1 MASNPKAAG
10 LGTLVAIR
18 RYPVKSMQAEILDVA
33 ELHWTGL
40 HGDRQYAFVR
50 DANSS
55 AFPWLTGREV
65 PRLVLHQACY
75 SNAADPTR
83 ATLRI
88 IDSAGAEY
96 SIADPALTK
105 YLAEAAATPVRL
117 LRLGRGAFDAM
128 PASLITT
135 STGEAVSQAHGRPV
149 DLARFRSNLVIRA
162 DDPAAT
168 ERDWIGCSLA
178 FGDGPNP
185 PVLRLDWPIPRC
197 AMVAIDPATAGRDAS
212 VLRTVVRSFNTE
224 IGVYCAVQTPGT
236 LRVGDRVRLVAP

>member
-1 MASNPKAAG
+1 MASKPKTAE

-40 HGDRQYAFVR
+40 QGDRQYAFVR

-55 AFPWLTGREV
+55 TFPWLTGREI
-65 PRLVLHQACY
+65 PGLVLHQACY
-75 SNAADPTR
+75 SNPADPKHG
-83 ATLRI
+83 TLRI
-88 IDSAGAEY
+88 IDPAGAEY
-96 SIADPALTK
+96 GIADPDLTER
-105 YLAEAAATPVRL
+105 LAEAAGTPVRL
-117 LRLGRGAFDAM
+117 IRLGRGAFDAM

-135 STGEAVSQAHGRPV
+135 TTGEAVSQAHGRPV

-162 DDPAAT
+162 DDPAAR
-168 ERDWIGCSLA
+168 ERDWIGRNLA

-185 PVLRLDWPIPRC
+185 PALRLDLPIPRC
-197 AMVAIDPATAGRDAS
+197 AMIAIDPATADRDAS
-212 VLRTVVRSFNTE
+212 VLRTVVQSFNNE
-224 IGVYCAVQTPGT
+224 IGVYCAVQAPGT